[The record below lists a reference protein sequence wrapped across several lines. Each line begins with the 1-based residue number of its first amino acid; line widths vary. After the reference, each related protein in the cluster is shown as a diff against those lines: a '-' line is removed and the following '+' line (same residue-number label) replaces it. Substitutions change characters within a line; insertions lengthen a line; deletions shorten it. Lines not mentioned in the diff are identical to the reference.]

1 MTDRPG
7 RRGDGSR
14 PRTVT
19 NADVAA
25 AAGVSTMTVSRVVNG
40 TGRVSEATRE
50 RVRRAIE
57 ELGYQPNQL
66 ARSLTQ
72 GRTRTIGI
80 VVPDI
85 TNPFFPEIVR
95 GAEDAAW
102 AAGYTV
108 ALANAVEDQARE
120 RAALRNL
127 AGHRV
132 DGVIVCSAR
141 LPDHELT
148 DLLSAHPAS
157 VLINR
162 KVPGAPAVS
171 LMVDDLLGAH
181 MAVGHLLERGRK
193 NLALLGGPDRS
204 ASARYRREGFL
215 TAMREAGVS
224 VSDALLTHCE
234 PVEDAGYEAAA
245 RWVAQANAGGPRF
258 DGIVAYNDLAA
269 LGAVRAL
276 RAAGLRVPED
286 VAVVGCDDI
295 RMASAVAP
303 TLTTL
308 RIEKYGL
315 GRLAVEMIFALQR
328 GRRPTDKTFAPEL
341 IVRESA
347 P

>member
-1 MTDRPG
+1 MTDRSG
-7 RRGDGSR
+7 RRGEGSR

-40 TGRVSEATRE
+40 TGRVSEATRQ
-50 RVRRAIE
+50 RVRKAIDD
-57 ELGYQPNQL
+57 LGYQPNQL

-132 DGVIVCSAR
+132 DGVIVCSPR

-148 DLLSAHPAS
+148 DLLAAHPAA
-157 VLINR
+157 VLVNR
-162 KVPGAPAVS
+162 KVHGAPAVS

-181 MAVGHLLERGRK
+181 LAVGHLLGRGRTR
-193 NLALLGGPDRS
+193 LALLGGPDRS
-204 ASARYRREGFL
+204 ASAKYRREGFL
-215 TAMREAGVS
+215 AAMREAGVG
-224 VSDALLTHCE
+224 VNEALLTHCE
-234 PVEDAGYEAAA
+234 PNEEAGFEAAT
-245 RWVAQANAGGPRF
+245 RWAQAKGGAPF

-276 RAAGLRVPED
+276 NAAGLRVPED

-303 TLTTL
+303 SLTTL

-328 GRRPTDKTFAPEL
+328 GRKPADKTFAPEL